1 MKYGIFLLAYLF
13 GSIPSAVWFGKLIKG
28 VDVREHGSGNAGA
41 TNTFRVLGWK
51 VALPVFIFDVL
62 KGYAAVKLYV
72 WSGVHFSNPDFVMI
86 ILGIL
91 AVAGHIFPVFAGFKG
106 GKGVATLLGVMIAL
120 APLPTLYAA
129 IVFII
134 VFALSN
140 IVSLSSLLAGLSLP
154 IVYYIVCGANIG
166 FSYLKLGFF
175 VFVFLL
181 LTYTHRS
188 NIKRIF
194 EGTESKIYFSKK
206 RKERNEK

>member
-13 GSIPSAVWFGKLIKG
+13 GSIPSAVWFGKLIKS

-51 VALPVFIFDVL
+51 VALPVFIFDVF
-62 KGYAAVKLYV
+62 KGFAAVKLYV
-72 WSGVHFSNPDFVMI
+72 WSGVHFPNPDLVMI

-91 AVAGHIFPVFAGFKG
+91 AVAGHIYPVFAKFKG

-134 VFALSN
+134 VFVSSN
-140 IVSLSSLLAGLSLP
+140 IVSLSSLLAGFSLP
-154 IVYYIVCGANIG
+154 IVYYIMCSGNIG
-166 FSYLKLGFF
+166 FSLLKLGFF
-175 VFVFLL
+175 IFVFLL
-181 LTYTHRS
+181 LIYTHRS

-206 RKERNEK
+206 RREKNGK